1 MPRTIVDL
9 RPPQLD
15 LHGIAGREFA
25 LDIPVTGGVLTSPV
39 LTMKTAAGDA
49 YTTDP
54 GVGTAT
60 MPSADTLRVAWTAAD
75 MSALNTTTRAKTYR
89 IEVAGSIDG
98 AAVASVIGGLLTT
111 YPTTWT
117 RSVPTSSASL
127 VLNNG
132 TTLALEVSVPAPD
145 GPIDGG
151 RSDEVYGGDLPGID
165 GGSYSSTYTDTTY
178 DGGTP

>member
-75 MSALNTTTRAKTYR
+75 MSALR
-89 IEVAGSIDG
+89 
-98 AAVASVIGGLLTT
+98 
-111 YPTTWT
+111 
-117 RSVPTSSASL
+117 
-127 VLNNG
+127 
-132 TTLALEVSVPAPD
+132 
-145 GPIDGG
+145 DGG
-151 RSDEVYGGDLPGID
+151 AGRDSERCAATGP
-165 GGSYSSTYTDTTY
+165 
-178 DGGTP
+178 TPATEADPHLNLRP